1 VSITL
6 MSAVWPLEI
15 PPNEKLVILAL
26 ADNANDAGECWPSMA
41 TLKLKTSLSERTI
54 QRCLRELEA
63 KSLVQVEARYGRSNV
78 YVLSVKAP
86 VTVTPPSERH
96 PVTVSPHPRQADTSP
111 PSPCHPTP
119 VTVTP
124 RTIIE
129 PSGEPS
135 GTVRAR
141 RASTR
146 CPEEF
151 VVTEAMRT
159 KMAAECPGVDLDR
172 ETAKFRDHT
181 YAKARSDWPA
191 TWRNWM
197 REAYDRRG
205 GRRHSPKQS
214 HGMTYPDGRPVV
226 FDR

>member
-6 MSAVWPLEI
+6 MSSVWPLEI

-96 PVTVSPHPRQADTSP
+96 PVTVSPHPRHRDTQN
-111 PSPCHPTP
+111 HH
-119 VTVTP
+119 
-124 RTIIE
+124 RTIRRTIRNRQGATSKHSV
-129 PSGEPS
+129 PG
-135 GTVRAR
+135 GVRCHRGHAN
-141 RASTR
+141 
-146 CPEEF
+146 EDGG
-151 VVTEAMRT
+151 
-159 KMAAECPGVDLDR
+159 GV
-172 ETAKFRDHT
+172 
-181 YAKARSDWPA
+181 P
-191 TWRNWM
+191 
-197 REAYDRRG
+197 RG
-205 GRRHSPKQS
+205 
-214 HGMTYPDGRPVV
+214 
-226 FDR
+226 